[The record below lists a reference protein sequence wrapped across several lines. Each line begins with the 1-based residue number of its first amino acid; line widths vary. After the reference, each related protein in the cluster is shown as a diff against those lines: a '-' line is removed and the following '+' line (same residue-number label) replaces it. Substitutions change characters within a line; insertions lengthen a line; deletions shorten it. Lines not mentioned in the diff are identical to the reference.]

1 MERIMRN
8 LIAGIV
14 FGVFA
19 CGVAGQ
25 AFPIRAVGEP
35 VYPDDVGI
43 EWFEWYSGTL
53 DRVGDVNG
61 DGVDDLV
68 VLMADDSKLA
78 SNRSMWL
85 YVANE
90 AEDGSISFG
99 APERLAGFDLEGDYI
114 SDFAIHDHNGDGLN
128 DLLFVTDQR
137 HDLEVWINSPVGFVL
152 GMTLHNGLDGT
163 VEGQHILIED
173 IDQDGD
179 QDYLLVSP
187 DYSEG
192 GIWTKQTNENFTYEP
207 VGFNGSFFEYPSAVF
222 DLEGD
227 GDIDLV
233 NLYDQHISAI
243 KPTADGWAE
252 DDVSSELVATNFR
265 HFGQGQIFADVN
277 GDGVEDVVIFGEA
290 EGGEDDGKRGFGF
303 FLAPFEIGDWDP
315 KTGDYEELEPREIP
329 YFVFQRFENE
339 YSQSFEEPD
348 FWELMLSSPGDLD
361 GDGTDDLIYYPFEG
375 KTSGWQIF
383 DPLNQNGR
391 RAVVPAMSVHG
402 EGKLTRDMD
411 IDFDRYAYRDA
422 YMDINGDGV
431 KDRLVATA
439 AERGVAMD
447 VWNESDFGLMVW
459 GVLSNPFDK
468 RMVLEEQDAM
478 TRWNLGSMSHVIA
491 ADLDLDNDPE
501 ILVNVGSI
509 RLFDRDE
516 AGLFGSPDF
525 PRFFG
530 ARGGFLTIV
539 AQFDDDPRPDIV
551 TMGIGLGRGFPGV
564 HQNPDMSEERMYP
577 IDSGPNPDSRFNHWD
592 ELEKLGTY
600 FQSNDSSVD
609 VGDVDGD
616 GWDDI
621 VMRGEVGI
629 EDGHHGDA
637 VLVWINDPD
646 GYFTVGPITPVR
658 DLFSARTLNIGLVD
672 ADNDGDLDLVSVGDE
687 DIESGHVLGVHLNDG
702 TGAFVLDREIPIHDV
717 FGGVPYWFTVEDL
730 DGDGFEDVMV
740 LLQDT
745 DDLHE
750 VAVVYGS
757 VGGLAQEP
765 VYLVGGNAAE
775 VLAVDLDGN
784 GLRDVLTCSYQSGG
798 GDQFKNSIS
807 ILFQVEP
814 RVFMPMVS
822 IDDLDLSG
830 VNVADMN
837 RDGVDDLIACSN
849 RTSGLDVDDVVRVF
863 YSVPG
868 VCRADLNLDGH
879 LDFFDISLFLK
890 MLGER
895 RPLADLSGDGGFDVQ
910 DVIEFLKVYGDGCL
924 GGE

>member
-1 MERIMRN
+1 MRN
-8 LIAGIV
+8 LIVGVVFGTV

-19 CGVAGQ
+19 CGAAGQ
-25 AFPIRAVGEP
+25 AFPIRALGEA
-35 VYPDDVGI
+35 VYPDEDADDI
-43 EWFEWYSGTL
+43 FDWYEGTL
-53 DRVGDVNG
+53 ERVGDLNG

-68 VLMADDSKLA
+68 VLMASDSDSAA
-78 SNRSMWL
+78 SRLMWL
-85 YVANE
+85 YVAE
-90 AEDGSISFG
+90 LAEDGSVSFG
-99 APERLAGFDLEGDYI
+99 MPEQIAGFDLEGGYI
-114 SDFAIHDHNGDGLN
+114 SDFAIHDHDGDGLN
-128 DLLFVTDQR
+128 DLLLVTDQR
-137 HDLEVWINSPVGFVL
+137 HDLEVWINSPTGFVL

-163 VEGQHILIED
+163 TEGQHILIED

-187 DYSEG
+187 SSES
-192 GIWTKQTNENFTYEP
+192 GIWTKQTDEDFTYEP
-207 VGFNGSFFEYPSAVF
+207 VGFYGSFFEYPSAVF

-233 NLYDQHISAI
+233 HLYDQHISAI

-265 HFGQGQIFADVN
+265 HFGLVQIFADVN

-339 YSQSFEEPD
+339 YSQKFEEPD
-348 FWELMLSSPGDLD
+348 FWERMLSSPGDLD
-361 GDGTDDLIYYPFEG
+361 GDGTDDLIYYPFDG

-431 KDRLVATA
+431 KDRLVVTA

-447 VWNESDFGLMVW
+447 VWDESDFGLMVW
-459 GVLSNPFDK
+459 GVLGNPFDK
-468 RMVLEEQDAM
+468 RVVLDEQDAM
-478 TRWNLGSMSHVIA
+478 VPQRGGSFSHIIA
-491 ADLDLDNDPE
+491 ADIDLDDDPE
-501 ILVNVGSI
+501 ILLNYGGL

-516 AGLFGSPDF
+516 SGLFHNPDRPLF
-525 PRFFG
+525 RS

-539 AQFDDDPRPDIV
+539 AQFDDDPTPDIV
-551 TMGIGLGRGFPGV
+551 TMGLNLGRGFPGV
-564 HQNPDMSEERMYP
+564 HQNPDMSERNMFP
-577 IDSGPNPDSRFNHWD
+577 IDTGPDPESRFHFGD
-592 ELEKLGTY
+592 LLDDFGIE
-600 FQSNDSSVD
+600 FQCDDSSVA

-629 EDGHHGDA
+629 EDGYHGDA
-637 VLVWINDPD
+637 VLVWLNDPD
-646 GYFTVGPITPVR
+646 GYFTVGPITPIR
-658 DLFSARTLNIGLVD
+658 DLFSSRTLNIGLVD

-757 VGGLAQEP
+757 VGGLAQES

-798 GDQFKNSIS
+798 GDQVKNSIS

-868 VCRADLNLDGH
+868 VCRADLNLDGY